1 MNPFFILGV
10 GIVIVVGG
18 ILVFRLHAFLALIL
32 AALAVGSLTPRDGVT
47 WHQRAAASGEIAAS
61 LPLMIEMVDED
72 DIAKIDQ
79 ITTHPL
85 LFLPSKGQAISV
97 GGKLF
102 AFTRTLVDRDA
113 EPKAELVVRDTVRLR
128 PGVAGSHRVG
138 YLVEVISGTA
148 EVGDRIIAPSA
159 WDAAEKSATTLTAER
174 VAKAFGSTAGSIG
187 IVIAMAS
194 IIGKCLLESG
204 AADRIIRSLLR
215 VLGETRAALG
225 FVIGGFALG
234 IPVFFDTV
242 FYLMVPLGKALR
254 IRTGHNYLLYVLTI
268 AAGATMAHSL
278 VPPTPGPLVV
288 AEQLGVSIG
297 AMMIGGTCVGLFTST
312 FGYFYAQWANRR
324 WEIPLR
330 DSEDARLEDL
340 EKAAHRDASELPPL
354 WVSLLPILLPIVLI
368 GGATAV
374 DPKISG
380 LDLSADVQWIVRV
393 LGDKN
398 IALILSAAVALFT
411 LVMVKKAS
419 KEVIAK
425 DVQAALASGGVIILI
440 TSAGGAF
447 GTMLKETGI
456 GELIAEASPA
466 QSPLLILPLAFGI
479 TTLIRTAQGSAT
491 VAMITAAGILAGMP
505 DVGYHR
511 VYLALA
517 IGCGSK
523 PFAWMN
529 DSGFWVICKMSG
541 MTEGETLKTLSP
553 MTALMGVVGL
563 VVTMLG
569 AMLFP
574 LI

>member
-1 MNPFFILGV
+1 MDPFLILGV

-18 ILVFRLHAFLALIL
+18 ILIFRLHAFLALIL
-32 AALAVGSLTPRDGVT
+32 AALAVGSLTPSSDFA
-47 WHQRAAASGEIAAS
+47 WHQRMNAAGEIREVVPENLIEADRAK
-61 LPLMIEMVDED
+61 LPESGNVW
-72 DIAKIDQ
+72 
-79 ITTHPL
+79 L
-85 LFLPSKGQAISV
+85 LIPGKGQSLSEGAE
-97 GGKLF
+97 LF
-102 AFTRTLVDRDA
+102 AFAKASADRPD
-113 EPKAELVVRDTVRLR
+113 EPRGKLEVIDSVELV
-128 PGVAGSHRVG
+128 PGAAGPHRQG
-138 YLVEVISGTA
+138 YLVRSTSGTVA
-148 EVGDRIIAPSA
+148 RGDQAILPAA
-159 WDAAEKSATTLTAER
+159 WTAAAKTSTTLTAER
-174 VAKAFGSTAGSIG
+174 VAKAFGSTCGSIG

-215 VLGETRAALG
+215 ITGEANAALA
-225 FVIGGFALG
+225 FVISGFALG

-242 FYLMVPLGKALR
+242 FYLMIPLGKALR
-254 IRTGHNYLLYVLTI
+254 IRTGKNYLLYVLTI

-288 AEQLGVSIG
+288 AEQLGVSVG
-297 AMMIGGTCVGLFTST
+297 AMMIGGCCVGVFTST

-324 WEIPLR
+324 FEIPLR

-340 EKAAHRDASELPPL
+340 EKASARDSSELPSL
-354 WVSLLPILLPIVLI
+354 WVSLLPIVLPVLLI
-368 GGATAV
+368 GGATAI
-374 DPKISG
+374 DPKLTGIE
-380 LDLSADVQWIVRV
+380 LSPNTLWIINV

-398 IALILSAAVALFT
+398 VALILSAAVALLT
-411 LVMVKKAS
+411 LVVVKKAS
-419 KEVIAK
+419 KEVVAK
-425 DVQAALASGGVIILI
+425 DVQSALASGGVIILI
-440 TSAGGAF
+440 TAAGGAF

-456 GELIAEASPA
+456 GERIAEASPTE
-466 QSPLLILPLAFGI
+466 SPLLMLPIAFGI
-479 TTLIRTAQGSAT
+479 TTLVRTAQGSAT
-491 VAMITAAGILAGMP
+491 VAMITAAGILAGLP
-505 DVGYHR
+505 TEGFHR

-553 MTALMGVVGL
+553 MTALMGLVGL

-574 LI
+574 ML